1 MITISQNL
9 SRHSSFFNQSRRLLL
24 FSNKIFFNVLNLL
37 RSILSKISQT
47 IMTLFL
53 KNASHH
59 QIIENYIPL
68 FGVYTNSFN
77 VDTSKRIYIL

>member
-1 MITISQNL
+1 
-9 SRHSSFFNQSRRLLL
+9 
-24 FSNKIFFNVLNLL
+24 
-37 RSILSKISQT
+37 
-47 IMTLFL
+47 MTLFL